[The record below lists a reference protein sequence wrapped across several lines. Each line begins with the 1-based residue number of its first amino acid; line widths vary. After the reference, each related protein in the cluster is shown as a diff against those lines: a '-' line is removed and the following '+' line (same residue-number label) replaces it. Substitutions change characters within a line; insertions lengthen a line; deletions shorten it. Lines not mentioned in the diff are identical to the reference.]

1 MRISDWSSDVCSS
14 DLRILSAIDA
24 RMGEVYS
31 GAFEL
36 RDGGLA
42 ALSHESVCAPDVVEL
57 PAGDDHWQG
66 IGTGFAAVDSAL
78 RARLGRRRAQ
88 VDATPLPHAAHTSR
102 KRSAGKAGGR
112 RCRSREP

>member
-14 DLRILSAIDA
+14 DLRILAAIDA

-42 ALSHESVCAPDVVEL
+42 ALSNGSVCAPDVVAL

-66 IGTGFAAVDSAL
+66 IGTGFAAVDGAL
-78 RARLGRRRAQ
+78 QARLGRRLAN
-88 VDATPLPHAAHTSR
+88 VDATALPHAAHVAR
-102 KRSAGKAGGR
+102 VEIGR
-112 RCRSREP
+112 AHV